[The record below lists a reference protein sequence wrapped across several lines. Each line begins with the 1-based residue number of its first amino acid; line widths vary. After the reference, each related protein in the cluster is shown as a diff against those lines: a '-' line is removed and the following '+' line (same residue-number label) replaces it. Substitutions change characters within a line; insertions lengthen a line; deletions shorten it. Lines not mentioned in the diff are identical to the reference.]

1 MHNPFQQVEH
11 IRAEVLT
18 ALPGRFRKQG
28 RNEWTEANRGGIA
41 VECFLE
47 GPCFDRDGNLWVVD
61 IPFGRIFRIDAKG
74 EWDLAH
80 EYDGWPNG
88 MKIHRDGRHFICDYR
103 KGLLSFDPRSGRLDV
118 VRGTFYS
125 ESFKGL
131 NDLHFAAKGDLYF
144 TDQGQTGCIDPTGRV
159 FRLRANGT
167 LDLLASNVP
176 GANGITLNGADRQ
189 IYVAA
194 TGVQQIW
201 RLPLLSSGS
210 ITKSRVALQF
220 SGGIAGPDGIEMDAE
235 DGLIVCHLGVGVY
248 RFDSR
253 MLPTHLVYSS
263 DPKHLNLANV
273 AFGGEDRRT
282 LHIVQALTGEIL
294 VARMPVSG
302 KKPYA
307 HQ

>member
-1 MHNPFQQVEH
+1 MHHPFRE
-11 IRAEVLT
+11 IEYIKAEPLT
-18 ALPGRFRKQG
+18 AMPGRFRRKG
-28 RNEWTEANRGGIA
+28 RNEWTEANRGGIE

-47 GPCFDRDGNLWVVD
+47 GPCFDREGNLWVVD
-61 IPFGRIFRIDAKG
+61 IPFGRIFRIDPKG
-74 EWDLAH
+74 QWELAVQ
-80 EYDGWPNG
+80 YDGWPNG
-88 MKIHRDGRHFICDYR
+88 MKIHRDGRLFICDYR
-103 KGLLSFDPRSGRLDV
+103 KGLLALDPATARLDV

-131 NDLHFAAKGDLYF
+131 NDLHFAANGDLYF

-159 FRLRANGT
+159 FRLRADGT
-167 LDLLASNVP
+167 LDRLAANVP
-176 GANGITLNGADRQ
+176 GANGITLNSADRQ

-201 RLPLLSSGS
+201 RLPLLPDGS

-235 DGLIVCHLGVGVY
+235 DGLLVCHLGVGVY
-248 RFDSR
+248 RFDAR
-253 MLPTHLVYSS
+253 MLPTHLVYSD
-263 DPKHLNLANV
+263 DPAHLNLANI

-294 VARMPVSG
+294 VARMPVAG
-302 KKPYA
+302 KKLYA
-307 HQ
+307 HL